1 MKKLGKI
8 LRNILIVC
16 GVLFIILLLLPDDSA
31 ELPAEQPPT
40 TLVQPTTVAG
50 TEAAFTEEMVKE
62 KQSTLKG
69 DGTDT
74 VTVLVYMNGSDL
86 ESEGS
91 AATED
96 LCEMLAA
103 NISPQVNVLVE
114 TAGTKSWSKRLG
126 IASDHTQRYKVES
139 GQLVLVDDSL
149 GQLDCTAP
157 DTLADFITWGAAHYP
172 ANRYILIFWDHGA
185 GPVYGFGYDE
195 HQAEESVLTIDE
207 MQAAIRQS
215 GVYFDIIGMDCCIM
229 SSLELCCAMYN
240 YCDYMVLSEDF
251 ESGYGWSYTG
261 WLNALST
268 NTSISSEELG
278 KIIVDDM
285 IADNEKNDEG
295 SSTLALIDESYM
307 KVLYTA
313 WVDFAYAN
321 ERALLGENYSMHV
334 KGGRRAHP
342 ILQQKGLFDLLF
354 DDDGNYAMSD
364 YYITDIMA
372 VAQNIESKE
381 TEALSSAVNLAVSYF
396 NCTEDEVGMTGLSVT
411 LPYGDA
417 EFYDTLCPVF
427 TGAGIDAD
435 YVTWLG
441 KFVDADGFNDYYD
454 YETWYEDD
462 WDGWDEYDDDW
473 DWLDWLFMDD
483 EDYWADDSWDDWAS

>member
-8 LRNILIVC
+8 LRNILIAC
-16 GVLFIILLLLPDDSA
+16 GVLFIILLLLPDDS
-31 ELPAEQPPT
+31 EDLPAEQTPT
-40 TLVQPTTVAG
+40 TLVQPTTATG
-50 TEAAFTEEMVKE
+50 IEAAFTEEMVKE
-62 KQSTLKG
+62 KQSNLKG

-86 ESEGS
+86 ESEGG

-96 LCEMLAA
+96 LREMLAA
-103 NISPQVNVLVE
+103 NISPRVNVLVE

-215 GVYFDIIGMDCCIM
+215 GIYFDIIGMDCCIM

-268 NTSISSEELG
+268 NTSISSEGLG

-435 YVTWLG
+435 YVNWLG
-441 KFVDADGFNDYYD
+441 KFVEADGFNDYYD

-483 EDYWADDSWDDWAS
+483 EEYWADDSWDDWAS